1 MRTYNK
7 PKTEQWTALIERPSI
22 NQEQLTETV
31 SAIISD
37 VKLNRDTCAYKICKS
52 YLMVYSSAA

>member
-37 VKLNRDTCAYKICKS
+37 VKLNKDRALTKYANN
-52 YLMVYSSAA
+52 LMVYSSAA